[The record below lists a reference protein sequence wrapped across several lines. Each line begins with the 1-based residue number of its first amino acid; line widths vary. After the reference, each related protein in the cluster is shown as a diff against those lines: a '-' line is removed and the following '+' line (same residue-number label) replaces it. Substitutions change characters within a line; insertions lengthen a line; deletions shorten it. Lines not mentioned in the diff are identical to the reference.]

1 MADRDSKRYYWLKLE
16 KDFFKRHDIRI
27 IEGMPNGKDYIIFYL
42 KLLCESTS
50 HEGYLRFSET
60 IPYNETML
68 STITNTNIDIVRS
81 AIKVFTELQMM
92 TIYDDGTIYFKQVEK
107 MIGSE
112 TGQTIRKREARETK
126 RYELGNSAVNLT
138 LDIEK
143 EKEIDIELDIE
154 KEKNLIKKENDSID
168 KLQDLIQA
176 IEEIF
181 SRCLTNAEA
190 ITIKEFSKTMSNE
203 SIIRDLTL
211 YSDKQNPIAYMKKM
225 IENAKIQEQ
234 VKPYNNEGTP
244 QQPQTSGS
252 AWLDNWKKA
261 MKGDKEA
268 EEYLKKH

>member
-60 IPYNETML
+60 IPYNEDML

-92 TIYDDGTIYFKQVEK
+92 QIYDDGTIYFKQVEK

-143 EKEIDIELDIE
+143 EKDKEIDIEIDSLKEKKIK
-154 KEKNLIKKENDSID
+154 KEKNDKETLKNLLTT
-168 KLQDLIQA
+168 LQMMFGNRISSENSDYA
-176 IEEIF
+176 IAMF
-181 SRCLTNAEA
+181 NKFGYDTTLD
-190 ITIKEFSKTMSNE
+190 TIKMY
-203 SIIRDLTL
+203 RD
-211 YSDKQNPIAYMKKM
+211 KNNPIGYAHAVLCNQSNGFYKM
-225 IENAKIQEQ
+225 DQLED
-234 VKPYNNEGTP
+234 EGT
-244 QQPQTSGS
+244 
-252 AWLDNWKKA
+252 D
-261 MKGDKEA
+261 
-268 EEYLKKH
+268 YLRKREQLHREGKL

>member
-60 IPYNETML
+60 IPYNENML

-112 TGQTIRKREARETK
+112 TGQTIRKREAREEK
-126 RYELGNSAVNLT
+126 RYELGKSAVNLT

-143 EKEIDIELDIE
+143 EIDIEIDKDI
-154 KEKNLIKKENDSID
+154 KEKNILKKENDNIELLQNFMAELEEMKGRSLTNKDSQLAIKIFNDYGYKTGLYEIKKNID
-168 KLQDLIQA
+168 KENA
-176 IEEIF
+176 IAY
-181 SRCLTNAEA
+181 TY
-190 ITIKEFSKTMSNE
+190 KV
-203 SIIRDLTL
+203 L
-211 YSDKQNPIAYMKKM
+211 YNPIVKEEKQTEMPKQINSWMDAW
-225 IENAKIQEQ
+225 KISQDE
-234 VKPYNNEGTP
+234 TAP
-244 QQPQTSGS
+244 QY
-252 AWLDNWKKA
+252 LRD
-261 MKGDKEA
+261 EA
-268 EEYLKKH
+268 LEYLEKH